1 MVFYLR
7 ARELDVET
15 GDVLIATINE
25 KDADLHGVTAGQQV
39 QIGWGHNTMVA
50 TINITENKVQPGEV
64 GFFRDAWERF
74 ESQEGDPYEIV
85 QVRILQEPDSVK
97 HIVKKLK
104 GGRLSFEEMYEIMR
118 DISSHRLGVIE
129 TTYFAACGYNPGFD
143 EEEIYF
149 ATKAMAET
157 GDILRFEGVVADK
170 HSVGG
175 VPGKGVTPIVVPIIA
190 SAGLIVP
197 NTSTRAITSASA
209 TTDML
214 EVIMPM
220 VFTKEQ
226 IEAMVMKTGAC
237 MVWGGGLELAPAD
250 DEMIRVEK
258 PLKIE
263 SFDKFVISILA
274 KKIAPGIQYQL
285 IDLPYGP
292 GTKVKNPN
300 DIEYVEKL
308 FKEISAK
315 FGIKLEVYKRKP
327 VGPDGNAIG
336 PTLECR
342 EFLRVLEQDSAR
354 SLQLEKV
361 SLDMAGIILEM
372 TDKAESGKG
381 FDMAKEIL
389 VSGKALKKFKEIMEV
404 QGGNP
409 NIVSSDLKCGD
420 LSHDLVSKKN
430 GVIQYI
436 DNKRAMD
443 VCRGLGNPYI
453 KESGIYFH
461 KVPGQTVSVG
471 EKLATI
477 YATTQTRLEIGKGVW
492 MESEIVNIV

>member
-7 ARELDVET
+7 AKKLDVTT
-15 GDVLIATINE
+15 GDILIATINE
-25 KDADLHGVTAGQQV
+25 KDAELHGVRAGQSV
-39 QIGWGHNTMVA
+39 QIGWGRNTMVA
-50 TINITENKVQPGEV
+50 TINVTDTEVQPGEV
-64 GFFRDAWERF
+64 GFFEDAWDRF
-74 ESQEGDPYEIV
+74 EATEGDPYEIV
-85 QVRILQEPDSVK
+85 QIQILQSPESVK
-97 HIVKKLK
+97 HIIKKLK
-104 GGRLSFEEMYEIMR
+104 GGKLNFEEMYEIMK
-118 DISSHRLGVIE
+118 DISTHRLGTIE

-157 GDILRFEGVVADK
+157 GDMLRFEGIVADK

-190 SAGLIVP
+190 TAGLIVP

-274 KKIAPGIQYQL
+274 KKVAPGIQYQL

-292 GTKVKNPN
+292 GTKIKNPD

-342 EFLRVLEQDSAR
+342 EFLRVLEQDPAR

-361 SLDMAGIILEM
+361 SLDMAGMILEM
-372 TDKAESGKG
+372 TGRAESGKG

-389 VSGKALKKFKEIMEV
+389 ISGKALQKFKEIIEV

-409 NIVSSDLKCGD
+409 NVVSSDLRFGP
-420 LSHDLVSKKN
+420 LSYDIISQKT
-430 GVIQYI
+430 GTIQFI

-453 KESGIYFH
+453 KESGIYFY
-461 KVPGQTVSVG
+461 KSPGQTVSVG
-471 EKLATI
+471 EKVATI

-492 MESEIVNIV
+492 MENEIIKIV